1 MRIVITKDGTKIIES
16 LSPNN
21 SIDYNSDINQLNL
34 SPKNLKKNR
43 SVNQIGTHRKN
54 KININNIKTNENNI
68 NINDMLKTLIN
79 KDNNIINRNHIHN
92 LKIINLR
99 NKKKVKLPK
108 IIENKYLVYDNFE
121 TENKKQYIPKILL
134 SINNNINNDLLNKK
148 NIKRTNT
155 FSNIIRNKSENNIN
169 KEDEVLPTIRE
180 TFPLKYIIEKESIK
194 RLNKEMN
201 ILEKNCINEKKLFP
215 NNYFI
220 KKSWENSKKNFEMSL
235 NNEINSKNINL
246 IEYLNRDKNISNIF
260 LQKFSK
266 INTKRIDKLE
276 FISKKLLYKKEKD
289 KQINENIKNKIKTN
303 LMNLN
308 LNFRQSLSNINNQLN
323 KYEYILNKDKDKI
336 VYNEKNRYLEQFLD
350 AEKNWDKY
358 NLERFYKKSSSPKR
372 SIYIP

>member
-16 LSPNN
+16 LSRNN
-21 SIDYNSDINQLNL
+21 SLDYNPDINQLNL
-34 SPKNLKKNR
+34 GRKNLKKNR
-43 SVNQIGTHRKN
+43 RVNQIGTQRKN
-54 KININNIKTNENNI
+54 KLNINNIKTNENNI
-68 NINDMLKTLIN
+68 DINDMLNTLIN
-79 KDNNIINRNHIHN
+79 KDNSIINKEHIHN
-92 LKIINLR
+92 LKIINLK

-108 IIENKYLVYDNFE
+108 IIENKYLVYDTFK

-148 NIKRTNT
+148 YIKRTNT

-169 KEDEVLPTIRE
+169 KEEPVLPTIRE

-201 ILEKNCINEKKLFP
+201 ILEKNYDNEKKLFP

-220 KKSWENSKKNFEMSL
+220 KKSWENSKKNYELSL

-266 INTKRIDKLE
+266 IDTGRIDKLE
-276 FISKKLLYKKEKD
+276 FISKKLL
-289 KQINENIKNKIKTN
+289 
-303 LMNLN
+303 
-308 LNFRQSLSNINNQLN
+308 
-323 KYEYILNKDKDKI
+323 
-336 VYNEKNRYLEQFLD
+336 
-350 AEKNWDKY
+350 
-358 NLERFYKKSSSPKR
+358 
-372 SIYIP
+372 

>member
-16 LSPNN
+16 LSSNN

-54 KININNIKTNENNI
+54 KLNINNIKTNENNI

-155 FSNIIRNKSENNIN
+155 FSNIIRNKSESNIN
-169 KEDEVLPTIRE
+169 KEEEVLPTIRE

>member
-16 LSPNN
+16 LSSNN

-54 KININNIKTNENNI
+54 KLNINNIKTNENNI
-68 NINDMLKTLIN
+68 NINDMLNTLIN

-155 FSNIIRNKSENNIN
+155 FSNIIRNKSESNIN
-169 KEDEVLPTIRE
+169 KEEEVLPTIRE